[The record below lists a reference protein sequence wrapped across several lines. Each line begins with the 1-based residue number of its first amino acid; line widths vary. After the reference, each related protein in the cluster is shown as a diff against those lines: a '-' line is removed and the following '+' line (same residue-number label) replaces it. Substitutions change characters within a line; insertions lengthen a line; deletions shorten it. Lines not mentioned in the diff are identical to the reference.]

1 MASANLTYPPTPDI
15 AGQVRRR
22 LAGQPKP
29 HSTRLRRLAW
39 GAALTVILLAGL
51 LAVILMGTEMDI
63 TLLKQ
68 EQFSTLSMAFED
80 WSLAVARNPVAPL
93 FY

>member
-1 MASANLTYPPTPDI
+1 MCP
-15 AGQVRRR
+15 
-22 LAGQPKP
+22 
-29 HSTRLRRLAW
+29 
-39 GAALTVILLAGL
+39 
-51 LAVILMGTEMDI
+51 EMDI